1 MQKPNTPVVPLSF
14 DTLYLEVLQAKN
26 KKDALLTTIKEAP
39 DGTIFVYCFTPYVVQ
54 DLMSTLAPL
63 NIPYF
68 FDDPALSDSE
78 KKKLF
83 APFETAEKKVVFF
96 TDVPSAAVQNVSAS
110 QIIHYNMPISLE
122 AYLSQITQVAGET
135 TTRATILYNSKD
147 IIAARTHL
155 YHLHKDDKATAE
167 ETEARQAEESTRIK
181 AVIQYC
187 HTEECLHSF
196 IHQYFGNKDV
206 LHCDNCSNCEH
217 NFEEIDVSDT
227 ARVLLTC
234 VYRLGKPYDAKT
246 IADIVRGM
254 HSEPVRTHHFYHMP
268 VFGLLKDLREYQ
280 IQETVCFLK
289 DNGYLTSTDD
299 PTGYMLTDKASDILQ
314 TDCEIVMRIK
324 KQAATPTTGKRN
336 NKQTPEK
343 LALLNK
349 LRSTRSALARGAS
362 VPTYGIIPDSALQEM
377 AQKLPRTKTDLL
389 DINGFSEAKRKQYGD
404 AFLDV
409 INAHVKEPS

>member
-1 MQKPNTPVVPLSF
+1 MQNSSTPVVPLSF
-14 DTLYLEVLQAKN
+14 DTLYLEVLQTKN
-26 KKDALLTTIKEAP
+26 KKDTFLSTVKETP
-39 DGTIFVYCFTPYVVQ
+39 NGTIFVYCFTPYIVQ
-54 DLMSTLAPL
+54 DLMLAL
-63 NIPYF
+63 EALSIPHF
-68 FDDPALSDSE
+68 FDDPTLSDGE
-78 KKKLF
+78 KKTLL
-83 APFETAEKKVVFF
+83 APFEATEKKVIFF
-96 TDVPSAAVQNVSAS
+96 TDIPSVAVQNLSAT

-122 AYLSQITQVAGET
+122 AYISQISQVINENTA
-135 TTRATILYNSKD
+135 RATILYNSKD

-155 YHLHKDDKATAE
+155 YHLHKNETLTEEEAE
-167 ETEARQAEESTRIK
+167 LRQSKEDTRIK

-234 VYRLGKPYDAKT
+234 VYRLGKPYDVKT

-268 VFGLLKDLREYQ
+268 VFGLLKDLRDYQ
-280 IQETVCFLK
+280 IQETICFLK

-299 PTGYMLTDKASDILQ
+299 TTGYMLTDKASDILQ

-324 KQAATPTTGKRN
+324 KQVASPATGKRN
-336 NKQTPEK
+336 SKQTPEK

-377 AQKLPRTKTDLL
+377 VQKLPRTKTDLL
-389 DINGFSEAKRKQYGD
+389 DITGFTEAKRKQYGD
-404 AFLDV
+404 AFLKV
-409 INAHVKEPS
+409 INAHVKETL

>member
-1 MQKPNTPVVPLSF
+1 MQKPNTISVPLSF
-14 DTLYLEVLQAKN
+14 DQLYLEVLQTKN
-26 KKDALLTTIKEAP
+26 KKDTLLTTVKEAP
-39 DGTIFVYCFTPYVVQ
+39 NGTIFVYCFTPHTVQ
-54 DLMSTLAPL
+54 DLILAFEAI
-63 NIPYF
+63 NIPCF
-68 FDDPALSDSE
+68 FDDPVLSDAE

-83 APFETAEKKVVFF
+83 APFATYEKAVVFF
-96 TDVPSAAVQNVSAS
+96 TDIPSAAVQNVTAS
-110 QIIHYNMPISLE
+110 QIIHYNMPIGLE
-122 AYLSQITQVAGET
+122 AYLAQIAQVIGEG

-147 IIAARTHL
+147 IIAARTYL
-155 YHLHKDDKATAE
+155 YHLHKDETVSE
-167 ETEARQAEESTRIK
+167 EEAEARQNEENTRIK

-196 IHQYFGNKDV
+196 IHHYFGNKDA

-217 NFEEIDVSDT
+217 NFEEIDVSDS

-234 VYRLGKPYDAKT
+234 VYRLGKPYDVKT

-280 IQETVCFLK
+280 IQETVCFLQE
-289 DNGYLTSTDD
+289 NGYLTSTDD
-299 PTGYMLTDKASDILQ
+299 PAGYMLTDKASDILQ

-324 KQAATPTTGKRN
+324 KQAALPTAGKRGG
-336 NKQTPEK
+336 KQTPEK

-377 AQKLPRTKTDLL
+377 VQKLPRTKTDLL

-404 AFLDV
+404 AFLKV
-409 INAHVKEPS
+409 INAHLKETT